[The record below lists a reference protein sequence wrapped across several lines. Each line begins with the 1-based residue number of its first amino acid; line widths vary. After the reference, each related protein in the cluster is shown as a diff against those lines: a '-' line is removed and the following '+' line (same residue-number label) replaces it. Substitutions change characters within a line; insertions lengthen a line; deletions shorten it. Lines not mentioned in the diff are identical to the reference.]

1 MARLSPLVNYDLDR
15 GDYATILRSTY
26 ARFAEWDFE
35 ASAPVWYAFAK
46 YMAGNPGDPIPE
58 LEHTEG
64 LQPMIVKMMRGALVE
79 LIDDQKFNAR
89 HAYEVSKAKQRGG
102 YAKRDKYANAPREG
116 ANAPREGANA
126 PHNKT
131 GQDITEGK
139 QMSCPVPGNDLHTP
153 TGTGGACAA
162 DAALS
167 ATIEGTVQ
175 YRDGDTV
182 QTITAADFRCDYV
195 APMLKA
201 LGDSNPSATRKALI
215 NARNEIGE
223 DRFDAMAWKFLKDFA
238 AAWTHYDK
246 TREEFR
252 KFYSE
257 KFPGAPLE
265 GSDYEKKWETSKR
278 GSEAEELVEGYWRA
292 GKASKTFFGRLKAY
306 RKK

>member
-1 MARLSPLVNYDLDR
+1 MARLSPLENFDIDR
-15 GDYATILRSTY
+15 GDFATIKRSTY
-26 ARFAEWDFE
+26 AKFAEWDFE
-35 ASAPVWYAFAK
+35 ASAPVLCAFAK

-89 HAYEVSKAKQRGG
+89 HAYEVSKGHQKGG
-102 YAKRDKYANAPREG
+102 YAKRDKYANAPSEG
-116 ANAPREGANA
+116 ANAPRKGASA
-126 PHNKT
+126 THNKT

-195 APMLKA
+195 APLLQA
-201 LGDSNPSATRKALI
+201 LGDSNPSATRQALI

-223 DRFDAMAWKFLKDFA
+223 DRFDAVAWKFLKDFA

-252 KFYSE
+252 EVYSA

-265 GSDYEKKWETSKR
+265 GSDYEKRWATSKR
-278 GSEAEELVEGYWRA
+278 GSAVELSVDCYLRG
-292 GKASKTFFGRLKAY
+292 GNASRTLFGRLKAY

>member
-102 YAKRDKYANAPREG
+102 YAKRDKYANAS
-116 ANAPREGANA
+116 REGANA

-195 APMLKA
+195 SPLLQA
-201 LGDSNPSATRKALI
+201 LGDSNPFATRQALK
-215 NARNEIGE
+215 NARDEIGE
-223 DRFDAMAWKFLKDFA
+223 YRFDAIAWKFLKDFA
-238 AAWTHYDK
+238 DAWNQYDK

-252 KFYSE
+252 EVYSA

-265 GSDYEKKWETSKR
+265 GSDYEKRWATSKR
-278 GSEAEELVEGYWRA
+278 GSAMDLSVECYLRG
-292 GKASKTFFGRLKAY
+292 GNASRTLFGRLKAY